1 MEYDISDWEGIC
13 IQFSKM
19 FQNLGEITVTDDYI
33 SYTSIKPYVATGIM
47 LTKNG
52 KLIASMP
59 LHNVDSYFVRVIFDN
74 SLNSIR
80 LIGNTFDYT
89 YTIPSVILQLRN
101 KHNIHL

>member
-1 MEYDISDWEGIC
+1 MEYDIADWEGIC

-19 FQNLGEITVTDDYI
+19 FQNLGEITVTDDCI

-59 LHNVDSYFVRVIFDN
+59 FHNVDSYFEKVIFDN
-74 SLNSIR
+74 LLYSIR

-89 YTIPSVILQLRN
+89 YTIPLVILQLRR
-101 KHNIHL
+101 NI

>member
-19 FQNLGEITVTDDYI
+19 FQNLGEVTVTDDYI
-33 SYTSIKPYVATGIM
+33 SYTSIEPYVATGIM

-52 KLIASMP
+52 ELIASMP
-59 LHNVDSYFVRVIFDN
+59 LHNVDSYFVKVIFDN

-89 YTIPSVILQLRN
+89 YTIPSAILRLRVQS
-101 KHNIHL
+101 